1 MHDLLQ
7 NASDELHF
15 IENYL
20 KKDNELKLSAS
31 DDLDQEEQSV
41 PPNMAPQ
48 NSQHDA
54 SPANKILKD
63 PSTETRTVLTEPF
76 LFAVEAKVFSSA
88 AFGAGV
94 RLSK

>member
-31 DDLDQEEQSV
+31 DDLDQEE
-41 PPNMAPQ
+41 
-48 NSQHDA
+48 
-54 SPANKILKD
+54 
-63 PSTETRTVLTEPF
+63 
-76 LFAVEAKVFSSA
+76 
-88 AFGAGV
+88 
-94 RLSK
+94 